1 MSKVVKGVG
10 RAVGKVVEGVK
21 KVAKSKLGKAILIAA
36 AVYFGGAA
44 LMGGLNASAAGGSFI
59 SGMGSGLS
67 SAATGISN
75 AFSAIASGNL
85 SGAGTAL
92 SQGFTGTAGTAAAQ
106 GASAAAQG
114 AAAAGQGFG
123 AAGGTAAQMGVP
135 VANAAQLAPGVGSSI
150 GSGSVLSG
158 TAASPYAL
166 TASPTAASFVG
177 QAAGSGAAANT
188 GIISKMMAS
197 QYAAPALISTGG
209 QLIGGAMQGYGAQ
222 KQYEEQKKLAADERA
237 RYNTNIGTRLWGG

>member
-44 LMGGLNASAAGGSFI
+44 LMGGLNASAAGGSFL
-59 SGMGSGLS
+59 SGMGTGLS

-75 AFSAIASGNL
+75 AFSAIAGGNL

-114 AAAAGQGFG
+114 AA
-123 AAGGTAAQMGVP
+123 

>member
-21 KVAKSKLGKAILIAA
+21 KVAQSKLGKAVLIAA

-44 LMGGLNASAAGGSFI
+44 LMGGLNTIGTSTSFL

-75 AFSAIASGNL
+75 AFSALASGNL

-92 SQGFTGTAGTAAAQ
+92 SQGFTGAGSAVAQ
-106 GASAAAQG
+106 GA
-114 AAAAGQGFG
+114 
-123 AAGGTAAQMGVP
+123 TAAT
-135 VANAAQLAPGVGSSI
+135 NAASAGMNLVPQASSSMLAPGVGSTI
-150 GSGSVLSG
+150 
-158 TAASPYAL
+158 
-166 TASPTAASFVG
+166 PTAATS
-177 QAAGSGAAANT
+177 AATGGANLLAPGLGAGAGAAPAST

-209 QLIGGAMQGYGAQ
+209 QLIGGAMQGYGAK